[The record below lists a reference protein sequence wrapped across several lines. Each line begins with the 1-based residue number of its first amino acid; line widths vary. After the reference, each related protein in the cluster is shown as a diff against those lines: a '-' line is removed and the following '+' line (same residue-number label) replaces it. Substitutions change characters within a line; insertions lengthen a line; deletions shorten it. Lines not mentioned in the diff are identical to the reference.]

1 MIQSR
6 YLILRNDQILV
17 MNEGIN
23 KRGFTQE
30 ELNNQQNK
38 NDVVID
44 MIEDLN

>member
-1 MIQSR
+1 
-6 YLILRNDQILV
+6 